1 MSPSVRNS
9 KQMQDW
15 HEPVAMRPAATIMF
29 VRDAV
34 NSAGQ
39 SQVEVLMTRRSM
51 TASFAPGAYVFPGG
65 VCDPEDATVLNTVI
79 LPTLSH
85 QTAHIETLAVAA
97 IREAFEELGI
107 ALVAGLS
114 TNAINQLDRDQ
125 SLFKQLEHLGGTL
138 DTSKLISFSQWQTD
152 RDLARRFDVRFFIAA
167 MPAEQTAIAD
177 EKEQFEPCWVNP
189 GQALMAHEKGEFN
202 IIFPTIRT
210 LRSMARF
217 TNVQALLDAT
227 QAQAALPEF
236 CPRAGFLDGKE
247 ARFTED
253 EPAFGELQLVNPD
266 GQITHDLTWQHSEPV
281 KLLKNVQRLT
291 APNSSMMTGP
301 GTNTYIVGEPGA
313 YAVID
318 PGPNI
323 DSHILKIAD
332 IVGADCRWII
342 CTHSHPDHHPGAA
355 ALKALTGAQIA
366 GRPMGGDTPSHWH
379 FAPEIE
385 LNTGDR
391 IQVGDSTLRA
401 VHTPGHASNH
411 VCLVLEED
419 GLLFSGDHIL
429 NGVTPVISPPDGDM
443 RDYLRTLNELLLEPV
458 NLVLPA
464 HGYVLG
470 AAKNAISKLIAH
482 RLKREAKVLAA
493 FEKTRHGEPSRLV
506 QFAYDDVDS
515 RLHRLA
521 QDSLL
526 AHLIKLVKD
535 GKVPASALPNR

>member
-1 MSPSVRNS
+1 MRA
-9 KQMQDW
+9 W

-29 VRDAV
+29 VRDAI

-39 SQVEVLMTRRSM
+39 SQVEVLMTRRSL

-65 VCDPEDATVLNTVI
+65 VCDSADATVLGTSI
-79 LPTLSH
+79 LPTLNH
-85 QTAHIETLAVAA
+85 PDAPTEALAVAA

-107 ALVAGLS
+107 ALVDGLS
-114 TNAINQLDRDQ
+114 AEAITQLNRDQ
-125 SLFKQLEHLGGTL
+125 SLFEQLKPLGGKL
-138 DTSKLISFSQWQTD
+138 DTKKLVAFSHWQTD
-152 RDLARRFDVRFFIAA
+152 RDLSRRFDVRFFIAP
-167 MPAEQTAIAD
+167 MPLEQTAIAD

-189 GQALMAHEKGEFN
+189 GQALVAYEKGEFN

-217 TNVQALLDAT
+217 TNTQALLEAT
-227 QAQAALPEF
+227 QTQTVLPSF

-253 EPAFGELQLVNPD
+253 EPPFGELELVNPD
-266 GQITHDLTWQHSEPV
+266 GQITHDLTWQHATPV
-281 KLLKNVQRLT
+281 RLLKNVQRLT
-291 APNSSMMTGP
+291 APNASMMTGP
-301 GTNTYIVGEPGA
+301 GTNTYIIGEPGA

-323 DSHILKIAD
+323 ESHILSIAKL
-332 IVGADCRWII
+332 VGLDCKWII

-366 GRPMGGDTPSHWH
+366 GRPMGGNTPSHWH

-385 LNTGDR
+385 LNTGDK
-391 IQVGDSTLRA
+391 ITVGDSTLRA

-429 NGVTPVISPPDGDM
+429 NGVTPLISPPDGDM
-443 RDYLRTLNELLLEPV
+443 HDYLRTLNELLSEPIGF
-458 NLVLPA
+458 VLPA

-470 AAKNAISKLIAH
+470 AAKTAISKLIAH

-493 FEKTRHGEPSRLV
+493 FEKLRNGEPSRLV